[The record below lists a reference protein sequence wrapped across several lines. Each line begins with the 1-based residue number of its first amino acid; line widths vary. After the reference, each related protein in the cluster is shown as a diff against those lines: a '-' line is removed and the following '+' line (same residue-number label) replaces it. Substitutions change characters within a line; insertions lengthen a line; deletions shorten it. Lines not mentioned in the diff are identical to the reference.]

1 MIKRINILGVVYE
14 IEEVEVVNKC
24 EPRRGEINYLTCK
37 IKLDKNMPLTLKEQ
51 VLTHEILH
59 AVFDLLGLDK
69 LAEDEKRCR
78 ASQLP
83 CTKCFLHR
91 LFFLLRWSL

>member
-1 MIKRINILGVVYE
+1 MIERINILGVVYK

-24 EPRRGEINYLTCK
+24 EPRRGEINYLTGE

-69 LAEDEKRCR
+69 LAEDEKKVQSI
-78 ASQLP
+78 A
-83 CTKCFLHR
+83 TALHQV
-91 LFFLLRWSL
+91 FSTQTIFSS